1 VLYYT
6 YTKTK
11 GAFMQ
16 TLNKLTQITDAQFA
30 DLSYSDAYANY
41 LMENCCEVVFCKD
54 ALLDA
59 MEDLYA
65 FKDFIA
71 TLGLVDTN
79 EY

>member
-1 VLYYT
+1 
-6 YTKTK
+6 
-11 GAFMQ
+11 MQ
-16 TLNKLTQITDAQFA
+16 TLKKLTQITDAQFA

-41 LMENCCEVVFCKD
+41 LMEHCSEVVFCKD

>member
-1 VLYYT
+1 
-6 YTKTK
+6 
-11 GAFMQ
+11 
-16 TLNKLTQITDAQFA
+16 
-30 DLSYSDAYANY
+30 
-41 LMENCCEVVFCKD
+41 MENEYEVVFCKD
-54 ALLDA
+54 ALIDA

>member
-1 VLYYT
+1 
-6 YTKTK
+6 
-11 GAFMQ
+11 MQ
-16 TLNKLTQITDAQFA
+16 TLNKLTQITNEQFA
-30 DLSYSDAYANY
+30 DLSYSEAYANY
-41 LMENCCEVVFCKD
+41 LMENYAEVVFCKD

-71 TLGLVDTN
+71 TLGLADTN

>member
-1 VLYYT
+1 
-6 YTKTK
+6 
-11 GAFMQ
+11 MQ

-30 DLSYSDAYANY
+30 DLSYSDKYADY
-41 LMENCCEVVFCKD
+41 LMENCAEVVFCKD

>member
-1 VLYYT
+1 
-6 YTKTK
+6 
-11 GAFMQ
+11 
-16 TLNKLTQITDAQFA
+16 
-30 DLSYSDAYANY
+30 
-41 LMENCCEVVFCKD
+41 MENYAEVVFCKD

>member
-1 VLYYT
+1 
-6 YTKTK
+6 
-11 GAFMQ
+11 
-16 TLNKLTQITDAQFA
+16 
-30 DLSYSDAYANY
+30 
-41 LMENCCEVVFCKD
+41 MENYAEVVFCKD

-71 TLGLVDTN
+71 TLGLADTN

>member
-1 VLYYT
+1 MQN
-6 YTKTK
+6 TK
-11 GAFMQ
+11 Q
-16 TLNKLTQITDAQFA
+16 LTQITDAQFA
-30 DLSYSDAYANY
+30 DLSYSDAYADY
-41 LMENCCEVVFCKD
+41 LMENECEVVFCKD

-59 MEDLYA
+59 MESLYA

>member
-1 VLYYT
+1 MLN
-6 YTKTK
+6 TK
-11 GAFMQ
+11 Q
-16 TLNKLTQITDAQFA
+16 LTQITDAQFA

-41 LMENCCEVVFCKD
+41 LMENECEVVFCKD

-65 FKDFIA
+65 FKEFIA
-71 TLGLVDTN
+71 TLGLVDAN